1 MYPAAALREKVSRK
15 MLLKN
20 GPTVDWQDKRSTSL
34 VLAAVVNH
42 EVVLRSLAET
52 GNKDLADNGEETPFQ
67 KVRDR
72 KLDVVKILSRL
83 SNGISL
89 F

>member
-1 MYPAAALREKVSRK
+1 MS
-15 MLLKN
+15 LKN
-20 GPTVDWQDKRSTSL
+20 GPTVDWQDKKGSTSL

-42 EVVLRSLAET
+42 EIVLRSLAET

-72 KLDVVKILSRL
+72 KLDVVKFSQGFQTKPACFEF
-83 SNGISL
+83 N
-89 F
+89 